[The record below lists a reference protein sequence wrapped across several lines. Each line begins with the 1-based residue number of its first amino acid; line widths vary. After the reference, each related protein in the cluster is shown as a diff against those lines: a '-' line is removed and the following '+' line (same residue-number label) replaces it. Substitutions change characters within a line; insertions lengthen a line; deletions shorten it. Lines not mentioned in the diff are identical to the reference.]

1 MGEVGAMTTP
11 LLAVE
16 RLFKNYGGLPV
27 TSDVS
32 LEIVEGEL
40 HALIGPNGAGKTT
53 LMAQIT
59 GELAPSSGTIRFD
72 GEDITRLPMHRRVA
86 RGLGRSFQI
95 SSVFGQFTVEGNVA
109 LAVQVAQGHGFRFWK
124 RVDRLAAVREPA
136 RALLDRVGLTGRN
149 DVTAAELAHGELRLL
164 ELAMVLAA
172 APRLLLLDE
181 PLAGL
186 GTAESTQMIGVLAEL
201 KKRHTILLIEHDMTA
216 VFSLAERISV
226 LAGGRL
232 IATAAPEVI
241 RGDAAVR
248 TAYLGNAKI

>member
-1 MGEVGAMTTP
+1 MTTP

-16 RLFKNYGGLPV
+16 HLFKNYGGLPV

-59 GELAPSSGTIRFD
+59 GELAPSSGTVRFD
-72 GEDITRLPMHRRVA
+72 GEDITRLPMYRRVA

-95 SSVFGQFTVEGNVA
+95 SSVFGRFTVEGNVA
-109 LAVQVAQGHGFRFWK
+109 LAVKVAQGHGFRFWK

-149 DVTAAELAHGELRLL
+149 DVTAADLAHGELRLL

-186 GTAESTQMIGVLAEL
+186 GTAESTQMIRLLAEL
-201 KKRHTILLIEHDMTA
+201 KKRHTILLIEHDMAA

-232 IATAAPEVI
+232 IATAAPEII

>member
-1 MGEVGAMTTP
+1 MGEINAMTTP
-11 LLAVE
+11 LLTVE
-16 RLFKNYGGLPV
+16 HLFKNYGGLPV

-53 LMAQIT
+53 LMAQIA
-59 GELAPSSGTIRFD
+59 GELAPSSGTVRFD
-72 GEDITRLPMHRRVA
+72 GEDITRLPMHRRIA

-124 RVDRLAAVREPA
+124 RVDRMAAVREPA
-136 RALLDRVGLTGRN
+136 RALLDRVGLAGRN
-149 DVTAAELAHGELRLL
+149 DVTAADLAHGELRLL

-241 RGDAAVR
+241 RGDAEVR
-248 TAYLGNAKI
+248 AAYLGNAKI

>member
-16 RLFKNYGGLPV
+16 HLFKNYGGLPV

-86 RGLGRSFQI
+86 RGLGRSFQL

-149 DVTAAELAHGELRLL
+149 DVTAADLAHGELRLL

-186 GTAESTQMIGVLAEL
+186 GTAESTQMIGLLAEL

>member
-1 MGEVGAMTTP
+1 MTTP

-16 RLFKNYGGLPV
+16 HLFKNYGALSV

-59 GELAPSSGTIRFD
+59 GELTPSSGTVRFA
-72 GEDITRLPMHRRVA
+72 GEDITRLPMYRRVA

-109 LAVQVAQGHGFRFWK
+109 LAVQVAQGHSFRFWQ
-124 RVDRLAAVREPA
+124 RVDRVAAVREPA

-149 DVTAAELAHGELRLL
+149 DVTAADLAHGELRLL

-201 KKRHTILLIEHDMTA
+201 KKHHTIFLIEHDMAA

-248 TAYLGNAKI
+248 TAYLGNAKL